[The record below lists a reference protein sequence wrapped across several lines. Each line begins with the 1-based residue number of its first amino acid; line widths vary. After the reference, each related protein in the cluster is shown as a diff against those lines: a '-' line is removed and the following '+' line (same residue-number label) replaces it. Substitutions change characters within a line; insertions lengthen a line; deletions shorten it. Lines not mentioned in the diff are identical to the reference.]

1 MRKSDI
7 QMTHSLDL
15 SDIHLKIMI
24 VNNFQI
30 YERMKVFTRV
40 RIIFKNS
47 TEILDIKKNINLV

>member
-1 MRKSDI
+1 
-7 QMTHSLDL
+7 LDL